1 MSDCLSIPIKIGSP
15 SCPKERRKNAFVPK
29 ISINPPFC
37 FFFSTLNSCGLIQ
50 TFYFLGWRLCQYLWR
65 HFQLTKVSD
74 YCHLKSC
81 GHLHVPARSPQS
93 VVGGRGGGVSKSS
106 RKQSSQGNLS
116 VDLGPPRS
124 PSPMF
129 RERTSSPSTAP
140 KSCGLINSCPQPDF
154 PVALSAHSCPGVSWE
169 QRSKRAEPRVLLHS
183 KKRLC
188 GIFGGTVLSQEN
200 QFAVISS
207 IPLRRLSLYVH
218 LGSRLESL

>member
-1 MSDCLSIPIKIGSP
+1 MIVSLYQSRLDLHLAQRKEKKCFCAKNFDQP
-15 SCPKERRKNAFVPK
+15 SL
-29 ISINPPFC
+29 
-37 FFFSTLNSCGLIQ
+37 FFSTLNSCGLIQ

-93 VVGGRGGGVSKSS
+93 IAGAGGVSKSS
-106 RKQSSQGNLS
+106 PKQSSQGNLS
-116 VDLGPPRS
+116 VNLGPLRS

-129 RERTSSPSTAP
+129 GERTNSPSTAP

-169 QRSKRAEPRVLLHS
+169 QRSKRAAPRVLLHS

-218 LGSRLESL
+218 LGSRLGSL